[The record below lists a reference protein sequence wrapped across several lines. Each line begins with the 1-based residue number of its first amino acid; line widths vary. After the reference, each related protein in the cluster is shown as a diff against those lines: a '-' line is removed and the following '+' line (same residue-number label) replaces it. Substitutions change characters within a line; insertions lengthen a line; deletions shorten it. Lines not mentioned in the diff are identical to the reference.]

1 MVRYRK
7 AINNG
12 VIRIPQELKEIFG
25 DELEIAPGLRA
36 AAIYG
41 SGEDKKRVIKSL
53 QLVIQDLR
61 EEIAIGVEDSEKGE

>member
-7 AINNG
+7 AINSG

-25 DELEIAPGLRA
+25 EEIEIAPGLRA

-61 EEIAIGVEDSEKGE
+61 EEIAIEVEDSEKGE